1 MDTRPAKNCSCS
13 CGKNVQHEDAHHHD
27 PHTVASNTIRESRPL
42 DSSFVHLPL
51 PPQHGKDLNGINFG
65 TDQLSD
71 EGDLYNQGILNSY
84 RHINTLLQV
93 AEDHLSARSGEDI
106 EMDAHM
112 CLNCVE
118 RIASA
123 IEDNTARLEA
133 ESDDYDAAVKY
144 EQGKRRRLLK
154 ALSISAEINQEKGKE
169 DDEHVEF
176 SETWQEENIL
186 QNALD
191 TLDDELKRLQ
201 IIHEEHKS
209 ELQKM
214 DGLLE
219 VQVRI
224 AQTLTE
230 QEDEVLTEFN
240 SLGVDARVFQD
251 IHRHLTYQCHAAE
264 REKFHLS
271 RLQLHSALFRIDVD
285 ERGLRYPLINN
296 LRLTHRPKGIS
307 WLEIN
312 AAWSQSAQL
321 LMFVGSTIKF
331 KSKDLRIVP
340 LMSCAKI
347 IEVGSNGETR
357 LVHHLGVDFQTSSS
371 EDIIPSVK
379 AFHNLLHQMSVHMLN
394 SKEVDSLDPAPFEVR
409 HSIIGSHDLRHI
421 DARDDVGW
429 STVIHCIASY
439 MKWMSRNACKFIR

>member
-1 MDTRPAKNCSCS
+1 LKLIRF
-13 CGKNVQHEDAHHHD
+13 HD
-27 PHTVASNTIRESRPL
+27 
-42 DSSFVHLPL
+42 
-51 PPQHGKDLNGINFG
+51 
-65 TDQLSD
+65 
-71 EGDLYNQGILNSY
+71 
-84 RHINTLLQV
+84 
-93 AEDHLSARSGEDI
+93 
-106 EMDAHM
+106 
-112 CLNCVE
+112 